1 MNERLL
7 KLCLSNLHQK
17 GLRDD
22 VHGGRGDYVELM
34 KEQIIVPLKPKFN
47 MTLPEK

>member
-1 MNERLL
+1 MIQVPLYFHDRTQFSIGYERV
-7 KLCLSNLHQK
+7 
-17 GLRDD
+17 

>member
-22 VHGGRGDYVELM
+22 VHKTRLKYELKQVAL
-34 KEQIIVPLKPKFN
+34 KE
-47 MTLPEK
+47 EEE